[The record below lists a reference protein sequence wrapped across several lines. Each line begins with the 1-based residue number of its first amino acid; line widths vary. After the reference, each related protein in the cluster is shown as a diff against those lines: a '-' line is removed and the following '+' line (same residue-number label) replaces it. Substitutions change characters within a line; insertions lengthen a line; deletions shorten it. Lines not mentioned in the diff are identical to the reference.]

1 MSVKTE
7 QELLKYIAAELDCL
21 LVPEVL
27 AKDSSEARIADLLVE
42 AGFMNVEEVYVSRA
56 ESGGEIFFEYTQ
68 IV

>member
-27 AKDSSEARIADLLVE
+27 AKGSSEARIADLLVSVG
-42 AGFMNVEEVYVSRA
+42 AMTVERV
-56 ESGGEIFFEYTQ
+56 ESGGDIFFEYTQ

>member
-27 AKDSSEARIADLLVE
+27 TKDSSEARIADLLVS
-42 AGFMNVEEVYVSRA
+42 AGVMAVEEV
-56 ESGGEIFFEYTQ
+56 ESGGETFFEYTQ
-68 IV
+68 II

>member
-27 AKDSSEARIADLLVE
+27 VKDSSEARIADLLVSVG
-42 AGFMNVEEVYVSRA
+42 AMTVEQV
-56 ESGGEIFFEYTQ
+56 ESGGETFFEYTQ
-68 IV
+68 II

>member
-27 AKDSSEARIADLLVE
+27 TKSSSEARIADLLVE
-42 AGFMNVEEVYVSRA
+42 AGFMNVEEVYVSQS

>member
-27 AKDSSEARIADLLVE
+27 AKGSSEARIADLLVSVG
-42 AGFMNVEEVYVSRA
+42 AMTVEQV

-68 IV
+68 II

>member
-27 AKDSSEARIADLLVE
+27 AKGSSEARIADLLVSVG
-42 AGFMNVEEVYVSRA
+42 AMTVEQV

>member
-27 AKDSSEARIADLLVE
+27 AKSSSEARIADLLVSVG
-42 AGFMNVEEVYVSRA
+42 AMTVEQV

>member
-27 AKDSSEARIADLLVE
+27 VKDSSEARIADLLVSVG
-42 AGFMNVEEVYVSRA
+42 AMTVERV

>member
-27 AKDSSEARIADLLVE
+27 AKDSSEARIADLLVSV
-42 AGFMNVEEVYVSRA
+42 GVMTVEQV

>member
-27 AKDSSEARIADLLVE
+27 AKGSSEARIADLLVSVG
-42 AGFMNVEEVYVSRA
+42 AMTVEEVYVSRA
-56 ESGGEIFFEYTQ
+56 ESGGEIFFEYRK

>member
-27 AKDSSEARIADLLVE
+27 AKDSSA
-42 AGFMNVEEVYVSRA
+42 S
-56 ESGGEIFFEYTQ
+56 
-68 IV
+68 

>member
-27 AKDSSEARIADLLVE
+27 AKSSSEARIADLLVSVG
-42 AGFMNVEEVYVSRA
+42 AMTVEEVYVSRA
-56 ESGGEIFFEYTQ
+56 ESGGEIFFEYRK